1 MRHRELVRMNAQRV
15 LIVIGA
21 ALIAVGAWYFLA
33 KGPRPD
39 DREQIIQMVVEVE
52 QAVEARRTSTV
63 ISYFSEDYKDTMG
76 YDRRSLQRFLM
87 AGLHNSDGID
97 VVTQLGEIDVQGDTA
112 TVHVEADYA
121 FGGSAGGDGS
131 AHMSVDV
138 TLQRERGGWKIV
150 RADGWQGSMLEGL

>member
-1 MRHRELVRMNAQRV
+1 MNAQRV
-15 LIVIGA
+15 LIAIGA
-21 ALIAVGAWYFLA
+21 ALIAVGAWYFLT
-33 KGPRPD
+33 KGPRVD
-39 DREQIIQMVVEVE
+39 DRTQIIEMVVEVE

-63 ISYFSEDYKDTMG
+63 LSHFSEDYRDTMG
-76 YDRRSLQRFLM
+76 YDRRALQRFLS
-87 AGLHNSDGID
+87 AGLRDGGHID

-112 TVHVEADYA
+112 TVHVEVDYA
-121 FGGSAGGDGS
+121 FGQSAGGDGS